1 MERMSI
7 ELCKEFDKLNLR
19 IVTNT
24 EVIAM
29 ESDFTLSQEIRKG
42 QLKDEKIQEIKRN
55 IKEDKSPGF
64 TEVEQGV
71 LWYRGRICVPDVKE
85 LKK

>member
-29 ESDFTLSQEIRKG
+29 ESDSTLSQEIRKG

-71 LWYRGRICVPDVKE
+71 LWYRGRICVPDIKE

>member
-29 ESDFTLSQEIRKG
+29 ESDSTLSQEIRKG
-42 QLKDEKIQEIKRN
+42 QLKDEKIQEIKCN

>member
-29 ESDFTLSQEIRKG
+29 ESDSTLSQEIRKD

>member
-24 EVIAM
+24 EVVAM
-29 ESDFTLSQEIRKG
+29 ESDSTLSQETHKG
-42 QLKDEKIQEIKRN
+42 QLKDESRRSSTTSKKISHQDSLRINKVYCGTGEGSMYLTSRN
-55 IKEDKSPGF
+55 
-64 TEVEQGV
+64 
-71 LWYRGRICVPDVKE
+71 
-85 LKK
+85 